1 MMKLVTAIVS
11 HEDADK
17 LMNALVKAGFPVT
30 RMGSTGGFLRRGNAT
45 LIAGV
50 DDEAIEEVLA
60 MIRRMCRARTE
71 TILPPPIM
79 APTPGYIPTPVEVR
93 VGGAV
98 IFVTNVE
105 HFEKT

>member
-1 MMKLVTAIVS
+1 VKLVTAIVS

-17 LMNALVKAGFPVT
+17 LMNALVKRGHPVT
-30 RMGSTGGFLRRGNAT
+30 RLGSTGGFLRRGNAT

-50 DDEAIEEVLA
+50 QEEELEDVLA
-60 MIRRMCRARTE
+60 TIRRLCQARTE
-71 TILPPPIM
+71 TVLPPPVM
-79 APTPGYIPTPVEVR
+79 APTPGYVPMPVEVR

-98 IFVTNVE
+98 IFVQNVE